1 MLQMSDS
8 AATMFLAFLLE
19 NEKTPN
25 PNVVLKFM
33 MMLLGIGSELPG
45 KFPGSKVPIK
55 DDAVN
60 AMKTDNEVVD
70 KRAELNRK
78 FMSMRPAD
86 TYEAPEVSNQKSL
99 PFGARKEHSRL

>member
-1 MLQMSDS
+1 MSDS

-19 NEKTPN
+19 NETPN

-70 KRAELNRK
+70 KKAELNRK
-78 FMSMRPAD
+78 LMSMRSAD
-86 TYEAPEVSNQKSL
+86 TDEVPEVSNHKSAVR
-99 PFGARKEHSRL
+99 GR